1 MAYLVLVRHG
11 LSEYNKKGL
20 WTGWHNPPLAIE
32 GKEEARRA
40 AEQLTDIRLDI
51 GYTSPLQRNKQT
63 LEEMKQKLNR
73 EDLRIIE
80 NPALN
85 ERNYGMYTAKN
96 KWHIQ
101 EQLGKQEF
109 MKLRRSWDYPIPQG
123 ESLKQVYERVV
134 PYYISTI
141 LPLLKVGKNVI
152 LCSSGNALRSLVKY
166 LERISDED
174 IPKLEIGTGEVYVY
188 QIDQNGNVVSKEIR
202 AVNPNKGKQ

>member
-20 WTGWHNPPLAIE
+20 WTGWHNPPLAPE

-40 AEQLTDIRLDI
+40 AEQLTDIHLDI

-63 LEEMKQKLNR
+63 LEEIRQKLN
-73 EDLRIIE
+73 EDLHIIE

-96 KWHIQ
+96 KWQIK
-101 EQLGKQEF
+101 EQLGEQEF

-123 ESLKQVYERVV
+123 ESLKQVYERVI
-134 PYYISTI
+134 PYYVSTI
-141 LPLLKVGKNVI
+141 LPQLKSGKNVI
-152 LCSSGNALRSLVKY
+152 LASSGNALRSLMKY

-174 IPKLEIGTGEVYVY
+174 ISKLEIGTGEVWIY
-188 QIDQNGNVVSKEIR
+188 QVDSEGEVVSKEIR
-202 AVNPNKGKQ
+202 NPNPATGKQ